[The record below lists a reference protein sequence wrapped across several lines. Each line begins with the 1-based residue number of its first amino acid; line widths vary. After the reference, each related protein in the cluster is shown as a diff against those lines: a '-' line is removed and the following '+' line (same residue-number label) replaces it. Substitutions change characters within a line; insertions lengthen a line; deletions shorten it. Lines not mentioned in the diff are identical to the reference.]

1 MSNTEQ
7 NSSWEPKIPT
17 EPDNNF
23 NDWLNWENKF
33 GEYGQPGYERIILP
47 IRAPKVF
54 GTDSFVDLTWTLYR
68 GEDGLLLGVHA
79 SYYDADEIRHP
90 FVMTVH
96 PDHRGKG
103 IATQISLYLEEE
115 FIANEAHKYGMTP
128 AEFAAMPRAERAA
141 LVVPDIYKDV
151 TTNSAGAG
159 FLNNLVD
166 KFYTVEKEFLIQ
178 E

>member
-23 NDWLNWENKF
+23 NDWLNWENRF
-33 GEYGQPGYERIILP
+33 SEYGDPGYERLTLP
-47 IRAPKVF
+47 AKVPKVF
-54 GTDSFVDLTWTLYR
+54 GTDSTVDLIFTLLR
-68 GEDGLLLGVHA
+68 GDDGLLLAVHA
-79 SYYDADEIRHP
+79 SYFDADGIRHP
-90 FVMTVH
+90 FLLTVH

-103 IATQISLYLEEE
+103 IATQVALYLEEE
-115 FIANEAHKYGMTP
+115 FVATQAHKYGMTT
-128 AEFAAMPRAERAA
+128 AEFAAMSRAERAA
-141 LVVPDIYKDV
+141 LVVPDVYKDT

-166 KFYTVEKEFLIQ
+166 KFYNVEKEF
-178 E
+178 